1 MLSITPPNTTAV
13 LPKAAL
19 VPPNTASKLPNAAL
33 DTPDTAPAGE
43 EDDDDEAAGS
53 ICAGAVLGICT
64 CAVVGICAGA
74 VLGICTCAVVGIC
87 AGAVLAID
95 PSAAAPGATPSMCA
109 CKNGRASTL
118 GKLGRCDGSFISSD
132 VTT

>member
-74 VLGICTCAVVGIC
+74 VL
-87 AGAVLAID
+87 AID